1 MQIFRLVLREFVGMF
16 IDDEFLAL
24 AILAVVA
31 AAAILAF
38 GLQAP
43 IIWAASSLVGGCVA
57 VLAVSVIRAGRAP

>member
-31 AAAILAF
+31 AAILAF

-43 IIWAASSLVGGCVA
+43 MIWAASALIGGCVA
-57 VLAVSVIRAGRAP
+57 VLAASVIRAGRTP

>member
-24 AILAVVA
+24 AVLVVVA

-43 IIWAASSLVGGCVA
+43 MIWAAAVLVSGCIA
-57 VLAVSVIRAGRAP
+57 VLAVSVIRAGRNP